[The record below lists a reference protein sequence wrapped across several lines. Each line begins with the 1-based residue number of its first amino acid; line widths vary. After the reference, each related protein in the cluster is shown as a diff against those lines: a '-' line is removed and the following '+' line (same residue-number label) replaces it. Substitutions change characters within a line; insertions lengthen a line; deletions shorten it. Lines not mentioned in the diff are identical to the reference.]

1 MRAIL
6 TWALVAF
13 SLLLPGLALS
23 QTTADPTVDPA
34 ADTTAAA
41 STAAASP
48 VAEVIPPHTDVAVGS
63 YILRMSNVS
72 PQTGSYDVDMWLWF
86 RWQGGDL
93 KPYETFEIVN
103 GVISSRSE
111 AQLEEDDGFHYA
123 TVRVQATI
131 FHDFDV
137 RRFPLDNHVLPIV
150 LEDGNAINRDL
161 SFTADEGIALDPSVE
176 VSGWNVAMQTPTI
189 EVHKYATNYG
199 LRNAGADASDY
210 SRLTFFVALERTSW
224 APLFKSFWI
233 SALSVLLG
241 LLAFLIKADD
251 LDARFGMGVGS
262 IFAASANTFVITGSL
277 PPTTAVTLAEQINL
291 IAVAIIFIAV
301 FVSIWSL
308 RLRYKDQEQASLA
321 LDRRAMWVLGSV
333 YILLNVLVMSVDL
346 NSLAG

>member
-1 MRAIL
+1 MRAFL
-6 TWALVAF
+6 SRLV
-13 SLLLPGLALS
+13 LALS
-23 QTTADPTVDPA
+23 LLWPGLTLAQTSTTTTEATTTETPA
-34 ADTTAAA
+34 AAPAGHL
-41 STAAASP
+41 
-48 VAEVIPPHTDVAVGS
+48 EVSVGA

-86 RWQGGDL
+86 RWKGGDL
-93 KPYETFEIVN
+93 KPYESFEIVN

-111 AQLEEDDGFHYA
+111 PQVQEDDGMQYA
-123 TVRVQATI
+123 TVRVQATV

-137 RRFPLDNHVLPIV
+137 RRFPLDNHVLPIII
-150 LEDGNAINRDL
+150 EDGVSIDRDL
-161 SFTADEGIALDPSVE
+161 SYVADEGTAIDPSVE
-176 VSGWNVAMQTPTI
+176 VAGWKVAMQTPGI

-199 LRNAGADASDY
+199 LRSAGDAASDY
-210 SRLTFFVALERTSW
+210 SRLTFYVALDRTSW

-308 RLRYKDQEQASLA
+308 RLRYRDMEEASLA
-321 LDRRAMWVLGSV
+321 LDRRAMWVLGSIYV
-333 YILLNVLVMSVDL
+333 ALNILVMAVDL
-346 NSLAG
+346 NGLAG

>member
-1 MRAIL
+1 MRAFL
-6 TWALVAF
+6 TR
-13 SLLLPGLALS
+13 GILALS
-23 QTTADPTVDPA
+23 LLWPGLSLAQTATETTTAT
-34 ADTTAAA
+34 TTATTTE
-41 STAAASP
+41 TATETA
-48 VAEVIPPHTDVAVGS
+48 VAPAHTDVAVGA

-72 PQTGSYDVDMWLWF
+72 PQSGSFDVDMWLWF
-86 RWQGGDL
+86 RWQGDAI
-93 KPYETFEIVN
+93 KPYESFEIVN

-111 AQLEEDDGFHYA
+111 AQVQTDAGANYA
-123 TVRVQATI
+123 TVRVQATV

-137 RRFPLDNHVLPIV
+137 RRFPLDNHILPIEI
-150 LEDGNAINRDL
+150 EDGAAIDRDL
-161 SFTADEGIALDPSVE
+161 SYTADEGIALDPSVE
-176 VSGWNVAMQTPTI
+176 VAGWNVAMNTPTV

-199 LRNAGADASDY
+199 LREAGEAASDY
-210 SRLTFFVALERTSW
+210 SRLTFYVGLDRTSW

-308 RLRYKDQEQASLA
+308 RLRYQDREADSLA
-321 LDRRAMWVLGSV
+321 LDRRAMWVLGGI
-333 YILLNVLVMSVDL
+333 YIALNVLVMAVDL
-346 NSLAG
+346 NGIVG